1 MVLEERDPDKKV
13 YNPIYNG
20 HYSAH
25 ELEYLEKYCR
35 DLNIDQL
42 NDAALE
48 DQIRKLAVQSLIA
61 ANAQDNY
68 RAGKCD
74 FQVVK
79 DCLASYDMMMK
90 STNLAA
96 CKRAKDDSKKEEGSW
111 AQAALSMELSDYNI
125 PNGVQF
131 PEDDIDLILH
141 RYRHIIEALGADA

>member
-1 MVLEERDPDKKV
+1 M
-13 YNPIYNG
+13 
-20 HYSAH
+20 
-25 ELEYLEKYCR
+25 
-35 DLNIDQL
+35 NIDNL

-61 ANAQDNY
+61 ANAQDLY

-79 DCLASYDMMMK
+79 DALSTYDMMMK

-111 AQAALSMELSDYNI
+111 AQAVLSLELSDYNV
-125 PNGVQF
+125 PNGVTF
-131 PEDDIDLILH
+131 PEDDIDRILQ
-141 RYRHIIEALGADA
+141 RYNHIVAAIGSDS